1 MNEIEELLRGEIET
15 ELDGLSDLKLGEK
28 DHQTAIE
35 GLAKLADKMIEIE
48 KVSIDHDEKAK
59 TREETKAQREFEND
73 LKKQQLELEKD
84 LKKQQLELEKD
95 LKKQQLE
102 LEKEKVKL
110 EIDLKRE
117 QIEEDRKDR
126 FIRNCI
132 SIAGIIIPTLVT
144 IWGTKKS
151 FEFEKE
157 GTITTIMGRGFIN
170 KLLPKK

>member
-1 MNEIEELLRGEIET
+1 MNEIGELLRGEIET

-48 KVSIDHDEKAK
+48 KFSIDHEEQVKK
-59 TREETKAQREFEND
+59 REEAKAQLAFEND
-73 LKKQQLELEKD
+73 LKKQQLELET
-84 LKKQQLELEKD
+84 EKAN
-95 LKKQQLE
+95 
-102 LEKEKVKL
+102 L
-110 EIDLKRE
+110 EIDLKRK